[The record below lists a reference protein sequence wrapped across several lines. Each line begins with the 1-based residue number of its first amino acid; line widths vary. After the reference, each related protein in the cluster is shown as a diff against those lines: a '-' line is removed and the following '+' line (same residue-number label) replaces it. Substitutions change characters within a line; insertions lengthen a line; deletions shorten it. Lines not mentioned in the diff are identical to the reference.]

1 MKKFLLSAAVV
12 ATIFTACKKDDKATT
27 NNFIKIGSETITLA
41 AATDNMGSTFSKGIV
56 FYSIDP
62 YDILTYTGKITTAA
76 LSIDTL
82 AEGTYT
88 FKSSFADDY
97 AVSKNFSGFS
107 ILANFSYSSNGS
119 QTGGTSYA
127 FPDTGTVVIK
137 KSGSNY
143 SFTYDVKYDSV
154 AVTGQYTGALEK

>member
-12 ATIFTACKKDDKATT
+12 ATLFTACKKDDKATT
-27 NNFIKIGSETITLA
+27 NNYIKIGSETIKLA
-41 AATDNMGSTFSKGIV
+41 AATDGMNNSVKGVV

-62 YDILTYTGKITTAA
+62 YDILTYSGKITTAA

-88 FKSSFADDY
+88 FRSSFSDDY
-97 AVSKNFSGFS
+97 QVSKNFSGFV
-107 ILANFSYSSNGS
+107 ILANFSYSSTTGN

-127 FPDTGTVVIK
+127 YPDTGTVIIK
-137 KSGSNY
+137 RSGTNY
-143 SFTYDVKYDSV
+143 NFTYDLKYDTV
-154 AVTGQYTGALEK
+154 VVTGQYTGALEK